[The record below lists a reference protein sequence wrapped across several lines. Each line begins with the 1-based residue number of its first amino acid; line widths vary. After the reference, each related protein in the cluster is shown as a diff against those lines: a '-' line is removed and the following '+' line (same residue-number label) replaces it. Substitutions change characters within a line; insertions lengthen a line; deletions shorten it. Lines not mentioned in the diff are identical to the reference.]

1 MVVVVDSED
10 RENEGD
16 LVIAGQFA
24 TRGRPAV
31 AVAGGLVAAAFLAIR
46 VMQAATLRVLGVEA
60 AVTMVILVAAVA
72 ALPRVAD
79 RPWAKAAVT
88 ALASLAAFAGL
99 AL

>member
-1 MVVVVDSED
+1 MP
-10 RENEGD
+10 
-16 LVIAGQFA
+16 
-24 TRGRPAV
+24 PAV
-31 AVAGGLVAAAFLAIR
+31 TSPLERLANAFPIWVAGACGLVAAAFLAIR